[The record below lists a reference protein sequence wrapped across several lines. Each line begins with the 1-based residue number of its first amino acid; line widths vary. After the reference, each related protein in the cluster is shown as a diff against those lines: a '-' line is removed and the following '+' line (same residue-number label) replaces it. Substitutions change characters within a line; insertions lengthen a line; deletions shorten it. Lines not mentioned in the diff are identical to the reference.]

1 MKTLKYILQAAL
13 TISLAACS
21 QDEDFAPQGDSD
33 AVCINAS
40 IGSMPQSRLAYND
53 DATTFEKGD
62 QIQVENT
69 KRTTENKAT
78 YTYDGSSWSTSEY
91 LLWNHA
97 SSKSNQFKAYY
108 PVTDNATFETFKL
121 PADQS
126 TNILLAA
133 ADWMTIGTDE
143 IEKPTDKT
151 LKLNFEHRLTKVT
164 VVITKFNDEFLPQ
177 TGIEISTPM
186 IYSKGTNI
194 NATYSQDATTSATT
208 VTITSDQQWN
218 AISPMVVQPEN
229 GSYSN
234 ATFTAI
240 VAPGVYAESENFMT
254 FKINRETLTVLAKAN
269 QLNKGLE
276 PGKHYTFSLT
286 VGKEIVQIK
295 TVNVTAWTPN
305 DISGG
310 VAEEVVE

>member
-40 IGSMPQSRLAYND
+40 IGSMPQSRLEYND
-53 DATTFEKGD
+53 DTTTFEKGD

-69 KRTTENKAT
+69 KRTTENIAT
-78 YTYDGSSWSTSEY
+78 YTYDGSSWSTNEF

-97 SSKSNQFKAYY
+97 SNQFKAYY
-108 PVTDNATFETFKL
+108 PVTDYSSFETFKL
-121 PADQS
+121 PTDQS
-126 TNILLAA
+126 TNNLLAA
-133 ADWMTIGTDE
+133 ADWMTIGTNE
-143 IEKPTDKT
+143 MTKPTDKT
-151 LKLNFEHRLTKVT
+151 LKLKFEHRLTKVT
-164 VVITKFNDEFLPQ
+164 VVITKFNDEFLSQ
-177 TGIEISTPM
+177 TGIEISAPK

-194 NATYSQDATTSATT
+194 TATYSQDATTSATT

-240 VAPGVYAESENFMT
+240 VAPVGYAESEQFMT
-254 FKINRETLTVLAKAN
+254 FKINRETLTVLAKAI

-286 VGKEIVQIK
+286 VGKKFVQIN
-295 TVNVTAWTPN
+295 TVNVVDWTPN

>member
-40 IGSMPQSRLAYND
+40 IGTMPQSRLAYND
-53 DATTFEKGD
+53 DTTTFESGD
-62 QIQVENT
+62 KIQVENT
-69 KRTTENKAT
+69 KRTNENIAT
-78 YTYDGSSWSTSEY
+78 YTYDGSSWSTTES
-91 LLWNHA
+91 LLWNDY
-97 SSKSNQFKAYY
+97 SSTNQFKAYY
-108 PVTDNATFETFKL
+108 PVTDNASFDKFTL
-121 PADQS
+121 PTDQS
-126 TNILLAA
+126 SNNLLAA

-143 IEKPTDKT
+143 MEKPTDKT
-151 LKLNFEHRLTKVT
+151 LKLKFDHRLTKVT
-164 VVITKFNDEFLPQ
+164 VEITKFNYESPSQ
-177 TGIEISTPM
+177 TNIEINTPK

-194 NATYSQDATTSATT
+194 TATYSQDATTSATT
-208 VTITSDQQWN
+208 VTITSDRGWN
-218 AISPMVVQPEN
+218 AISPMVVRPQD

-240 VAPGVYAESENFMT
+240 VAPVAYAESDRFMT
-254 FKINRETLTVLAKAN
+254 FNIYGETLTVLAKAS
-269 QLNKGLE
+269 QLTNGLQ
-276 PGKHYTFSLT
+276 PGKHYTFFLT
-286 VGKEIVQIK
+286 AGKENVQIN
-295 TVNVTAWTPN
+295 TVNVVDWTSQ